1 MLILDEYIKLE
12 SVYKNFKSWKNEI
25 LYFGGY
31 WQNHRKTHELLIQN
45 SGSWRDK
52 FHPVIW
58 GTQENVKDPGDTLF
72 FINSYYYLEQ
82 LLALQ
87 NIEQK

>member
-1 MLILDEYIKLE
+1 M
-12 SVYKNFKSWKNEI
+12 
-25 LYFGGY
+25 
-31 WQNHRKTHELLIQN
+31 
-45 SGSWRDK
+45 DK

-58 GTQENVKDPGDTLF
+58 GTQENVKDPDDTLF
-72 FINSYYYLEQ
+72 FVNSYYYLEQ